1 MSPGVVQALQS
12 MNGPNIVTTNVPN
25 EEWNRFL
32 RCMFDWFNCFL
43 WMASILCFSS
53 YYVEIWTS
61 DERVVPDDVRITM
74 MIVLVTLSWQR

>member
-1 MSPGVVQALQS
+1 MSPGLAKTLLA

-43 WMASILCFSS
+43 WMASFLCFAF
-53 YYVEIWTS
+53 YYLEKWSS
-61 DERVVPDDVRITM
+61 DEKIVPDDVLLTRFQG
-74 MIVLVTLSWQR
+74 L